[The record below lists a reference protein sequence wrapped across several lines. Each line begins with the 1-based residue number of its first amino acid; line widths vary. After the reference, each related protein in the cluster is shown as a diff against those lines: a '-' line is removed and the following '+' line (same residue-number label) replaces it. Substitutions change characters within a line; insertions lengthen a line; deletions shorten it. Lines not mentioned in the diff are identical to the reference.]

1 MLKWIEMRTK
11 ISWNELS
18 WTELN
23 WKQRRYAEM
32 NRTEL
37 SLTESVRRWQTI
49 DLKLSWFKL
58 NQTKRWEMKSI
69 AKLNLVQFESKT
81 WNEQNGEGNEQ
92 N

>member
-1 MLKWIEMRTK
+1 MLKR
-11 ISWNELS
+11 N
-18 WTELN
+18 
-23 WKQRRYAEM
+23 AEM

-58 NQTKRWEMKSI
+58 NKTKWWEMKSI
-69 AKLNLVQFESKT
+69 AELNLVQSESKT